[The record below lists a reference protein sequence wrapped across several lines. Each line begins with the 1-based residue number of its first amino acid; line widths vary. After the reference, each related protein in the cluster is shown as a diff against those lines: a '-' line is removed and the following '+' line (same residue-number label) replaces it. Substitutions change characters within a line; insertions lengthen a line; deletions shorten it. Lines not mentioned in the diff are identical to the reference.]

1 MDVRLYPSA
10 PAVGARPGAE
20 PASLAPL
27 DYYHCGKV
35 GGGGVGAREGGACP
49 RLRTQ
54 SRARAPRA
62 GARAAVP
69 QRLGT
74 RALSGTH
81 AGRCRRC
88 RRAGTRT
95 HQPRRRAHATHA
107 DPLAVTLTPRVVGI
121 TGRSHPDSHSHDVTV
136 THTHPRPPDSLAC
149 IHKPTHSDPLSHTQP
164 SCLHSRPTQVTL
176 TVIYFYTATRSH
188 SPTCAATPPHA
199 SHPVPH
205 YDATHRVPCPHP
217 PSHAVTTGDRHTKK
231 SLRQSLAHAPS
242 DSRQSHA
249 VTHSH
254 PMDGEPQAP

>member
-1 MDVRLYPSA
+1 MPTRGDTHPSA
-10 PAVGARPGAE
+10 PPTGTCHSRR
-20 PASLAPL
+20 SL
-27 DYYHCGKV
+27 
-35 GGGGVGAREGGACP
+35 GGD
-49 RLRTQ
+49 
-54 SRARAPRA
+54 
-62 GARAAVP
+62 
-69 QRLGT
+69 
-74 RALSGTH
+74 TH
-81 AGRCRRC
+81 AQSCWDHRQKSPRQSLTRC
-88 RRAGTRT
+88 
-95 HQPRRRAHATHA
+95 
-107 DPLAVTLTPRVVGI
+107 
-121 TGRSHPDSHSHDVTV
+121 HSD
-136 THTHPRPPDSLAC
+136 THPRPPDSLAC